1 MSEIIHT
8 YKVFP
13 LSTLETT
20 VLFRVLHPGPTAH
33 LWVPLTFSSTAG
45 AVWSGGPGALFP
57 AVLLPVGVGR
67 WGRLQL
73 GAGTEWLSWA
83 TGWEGRGGQ
92 VWEEG
97 GAGPRV

>member
-1 MSEIIHT
+1 MSEIIHI
-8 YKVFP
+8 KCSLRLPWKLLCF
-13 LSTLETT
+13 LGC
-20 VLFRVLHPGPTAH
+20 LHPGPTAH

-73 GAGTEWLSWA
+73 GAGTE
-83 TGWEGRGGQ
+83 
-92 VWEEG
+92 
-97 GAGPRV
+97 